1 MITYCYFK
9 LTLLFKLKKQQ
20 HFLQLWQQLSFT
32 LTTWTYQRLSQKLW
46 LILQYTFCLTF
57 NFIQINHF
65 LRQHSKK
72 FVNLYYIW
80 TFKSDIKQLVLPNRH
95 MVTNYNS
102 HVSVQLPT
110 AWAIAELR
118 LNTMDEISLKRSRK
132 TLDFISISKFLVIFF
147 RSMCKLIITKK
158 LKRLY

>member
-1 MITYCYFK
+1 MLIMILPYYSSCI
-9 LTLLFKLKKQQ
+9 KQQ
-20 HFLQLWQQLSFT
+20 HLVFCNLDSSCIFT
-32 LTTWTYQRLSQKLW
+32 LTTQTFIQKLW
-46 LILQYTFCLTF
+46 LILQYTFCFTF

-118 LNTMDEISLKRSRK
+118 LNTMVGMSLKWSRK
-132 TLDFISISKFLVIFF
+132 TLDFISISNFW
-147 RSMCKLIITKK
+147 
-158 LKRLY
+158 